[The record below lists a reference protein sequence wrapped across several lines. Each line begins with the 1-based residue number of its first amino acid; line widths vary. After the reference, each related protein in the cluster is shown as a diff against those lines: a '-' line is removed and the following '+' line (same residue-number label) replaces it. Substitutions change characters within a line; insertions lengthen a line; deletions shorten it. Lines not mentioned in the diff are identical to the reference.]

1 MADQKRD
8 CYEVLGVSKSA
19 SDSEI
24 KKAFYKLAKQY
35 HPDAHPGDKEAE
47 AHFKEVN
54 EAYSVLSDADKRARY
69 DQFGWAGIDGAPGGG
84 GSGFGGFGEGFD
96 VGDIFG
102 DIFGGMFGGGGSRR
116 NPNAPRRGDDIG
128 VRVTLT
134 FEEAAFGC
142 KKEISYNR
150 IESCPTCSGNGGTGS
165 ETCTKCGATYHIE
178 NKPSKMGD
186 RCERCG
192 EPLVTRADDAPETIK
207 SRLDVYHSQTE
218 PLVEFY
224 KQKGNLVTVDGEAE
238 LPCITEAIIKAL
250 SL

>member
-150 IESCPTCSGNGGTGS
+150 IEACPTCS
-165 ETCTKCGATYHIE
+165 ATAARGRRPA
-178 NKPSKMGD
+178 PS
-186 RCERCG
+186 
-192 EPLVTRADDAPETIK
+192 A
-207 SRLDVYHSQTE
+207 
-218 PLVEFY
+218 
-224 KQKGNLVTVDGEAE
+224 EAE
-238 LPCITEAIIKAL
+238 VKSPFSNGLPSAICSPPSPATAVRVRARSSRTPARIAAAADRPARA
-250 SL
+250 SSSR